1 MMKRIPKKSHI
12 KIILNPK
19 KDTNLTVT
27 LAQQNEYLRNQSSQ
41 EPNRKLFAKPI
52 TTTPH
57 H

>member
-1 MMKRIPKKSHI
+1 MKRIPKKSHI